1 MRRPRARALCSKTSR
16 ALLASEISCSRSKVA
31 VPASAGS
38 SPAPSPTSRI
48 KPARSSSA
56 TEISFCRR
64 ATSASSSAR
73 TVASSLVVHGF
84 SFSRTRRCCGSALG
98 LEAKLAP
105 RPLDPA
111 VVLVALAALALA
123 AGLLAVTLGALA
135 LVVALVAVTFAAG
148 LLAVTFGALAFVVG
162 AFLVAALLGAAFF
175 GGTPLLAAEV
185 IFFTAMLGPFMMAL
199 LRPHEN
205 TVMCA

>member
-1 MRRPRARALCSKTSR
+1 
-16 ALLASEISCSRSKVA
+16 
-31 VPASAGS
+31 
-38 SPAPSPTSRI
+38 
-48 KPARSSSA
+48 
-56 TEISFCRR
+56 
-64 ATSASSSAR
+64 
-73 TVASSLVVHGF
+73 LVVHGF

-123 AGLLAVTLGALA
+123 AGLLAVT
-135 LVVALVAVTFAAG
+135 
-148 LLAVTFGALAFVVG
+148 FGALAFVIR
-162 AFLVAALLGAAFF
+162 ASLVAALLGAAFF

-185 IFFTAMLGPFMMAL
+185 TFFTAMLGPFKMAL
-199 LRPHEN
+199 LRPREN